1 MEIHNMPGHVIRR
14 LNQMSTQVFASRMQ
28 EVGID
33 LTPVQFAALDAIR
46 AMPGLDQASIA
57 AKIAYDRATIGGV
70 IERLIQKGYVARVV
84 SDRDRRA
91 RVISLTS
98 EGQRAYQRIL
108 PVVEVVQDDIL
119 KGLSK
124 DERQLFMT
132 MAAKALGV

>member
-1 MEIHNMPGHVIRR
+1 MPGHVIRR
-14 LNQMSTQVFASRMQ
+14 LNQMSTQAFASRMQ

-108 PVVEVVQDDIL
+108 PVVEVVQNDIL
-119 KGLSK
+119 TGLSK

>member
-1 MEIHNMPGHVIRR
+1 MPGHVIRR
-14 LNQMSTQVFASRMQ
+14 LNQMSTQAFASRMQ

-119 KGLSK
+119 TGLSK

>member
-1 MEIHNMPGHVIRR
+1 MPGHVIRR